1 MRREAYVRL
10 IISIAVCQLAGIIGS
25 IFTTPSIATWYAG
38 LRKPGL
44 APPNWVFAPVWTTL
58 FVLMG
63 ISLFIVWNAGLDRS
77 YVRRSIAAFGVQLVL
92 NALWS
97 YLFFGLQS
105 PLLGLIE
112 IVILWISI
120 ALNIAFFLKVS
131 KIAAYLLVPYL
142 LWVSFAGYLNYLLF
156 LLN

>member
-1 MRREAYVRL
+1 
-10 IISIAVCQLAGIIGS
+10 
-25 IFTTPSIATWYAG
+25 
-38 LRKPGL
+38 
-44 APPNWVFAPVWTTL
+44 
-58 FVLMG
+58 MG

-77 YVRRSIAAFGVQLVL
+77 YVKRSIAAFGVQLVL

-105 PLLGLIE
+105 PLLGLIG
-112 IVILWISI
+112 IVVLWVSI
-120 ALNIAFFLKVS
+120 ALNIAFFLRVS
-131 KIAAYLLVPYL
+131 KIAAFLLVPYL